1 MVVGPPGTYH
11 SANAVAAQAQLDLTT
26 AHNNAAG
33 QGSTIAMPQDM
44 VGMTLVGGVYNR
56 AAAMEL
62 TGALTLD
69 GEDDPTKV
77 WVFQAGTTLITGSGA
92 SVELIR
98 GANPCNV
105 FWQVGSSATLG
116 TTTRFV
122 GTIMADQTITMN
134 TAATLRGRAL
144 ASIGA
149 VNLHNNVIR
158 TDDCTGDVEVAPGTT
173 TPPTTG
179 GEDDTD
185 DGTEGGTGSTDG
197 TDGTGGTSGDTDGEN
212 GGTGSAGN
220 GVTPTAGNQVTRVP
234 QGAVD
239 TGYAGPNHALDGVLV
254 SGVAVTAFLGG
265 LALVAVRRRGRV

>member
-1 MVVGPPGTYH
+1 MVVGPPGAYH
-11 SANAVAAQAQLDLTT
+11 SAGVVAAQAQLDLTT

-33 QGSTIAMPQDM
+33 QGPTTAMPPDM
-44 VGMTLVGGVYNR
+44 VGMRLVGGVYNR
-56 AAAMEL
+56 AAAMGL

-69 GEDDPTKV
+69 GENDPTKV

-92 SVELIR
+92 SVRLIR

-134 TAATLRGRAL
+134 NAATLRGRAL

-149 VNLHNNVIR
+149 VNLHNNVIT
-158 TDDCTGDVEVAPGTT
+158 TDDCNGDVVFMPGTT

-179 GEDDTD
+179 GT
-185 DGTEGGTGSTDG
+185 GGTG
-197 TDGTGGTSGDTDGEN
+197 GDTEGEN
-212 GGTGSAGN
+212 GGTGNAGN
-220 GVTPTAGNQVTRVP
+220 GVTPTGGNQVTRIP
-234 QGAVD
+234 AGAVD
-239 TGYAGPNHALDGVLV
+239 TGYAGPTQPLDGVLV
-254 SGVAVTAFLGG
+254 SGVAAVAFLAG
-265 LALVAVRRRGRV
+265 LALVAVRRRGRT